1 MSPKSSKII
10 VSDAEIK
17 VLNVNGQDYI
27 CLTDMVKNYGDD
39 QLIYSWL
46 RNRNTVEFLG
56 IWETLNNPKFN
67 SEQFDIYRSQAGLN
81 SFNLTPKK
89 WVNATDAIGIISKA
103 GRYNGGTFAQKDIAF
118 EFGSYISPEFKLII
132 IKEFQRLKDLEIENE
147 RWDYHR
153 FLTKVN
159 YRLQTDAIKNVLLP
173 LTTIF
178 DNSKGIIYAT
188 EADVVNIA
196 LFGITAKGWRD
207 THVDDSKKGNIRD
220 FASIEQLTVL
230 ANLESI
236 NSMLINDGIEKS
248 KRYQKLH
255 TEAQRQVSA
264 LIASKIRIQP
274 IDGEDVNDVV
284 IAKSREHET
293 SHSFNKLTDKFKSEG
308 LI

>member
-1 MSPKSSKII
+1 MTPKPSII
-10 VSDAEIK
+10 TVADTEIK

-27 CLTDMVKNYGDD
+27 CLTDMVRNYGDD

-56 IWETLNNPKFN
+56 IWETINNPKFR

-89 WVNATDAIGIISKA
+89 WVNATDAVGIISKA

-132 IKEFQRLKDLEIENE
+132 IKEFQRLKDLEAKSE

-159 YRLQTDAIKNVLLP
+159 YRLQTDAIKNMLLP
-173 LTTIF
+173 LTTLS
-178 DNSKGIIYAT
+178 DDSKGIVYAT

-196 LFGITAKGWRD
+196 LFGITAKSWRD
-207 THVDDSKKGNIRD
+207 TYPAEAKTGNIRD
-220 FASIEQLTVL
+220 FATIEQLTVL

-236 NSMLINDGIEKS
+236 NSMLINDGIDKE

-255 TEAQRQVSA
+255 NEAQRQISA
-264 LIASKIRIQP
+264 LVASRIRIQP
-274 IDGEDVNDVV
+274 IDDEEAEDY
-284 IAKSREHET
+284 
-293 SHSFNKLTDKFKSEG
+293 KSEG
-308 LI
+308 LL